1 MSNRKIHNVF
11 ISSFVAI
18 VMIAAFSMHV
28 FAVAPSDTK
37 YQPLQKLSSYGVF
50 DEASACGYEDLSEVK
65 TETQSVYLTNAGDYL
80 GTVTISY
87 QTMIQ
92 GGRPQFAY
100 DTVYLGYDVSHGPS
114 YYAISYPIIDYSG
127 DKITVTFTAQFGIL
141 YDEAVAVFTPY

>member
-1 MSNRKIHNVF
+1 MGTRKIRNVL
-11 ISSFVAI
+11 ISSFVAVI
-18 VMIAAFSMHV
+18 MIAAFSMSA

-50 DEASACGYEDLSEVK
+50 EEVSTCGYEDLSEVK
-65 TETQSVYLTNAGDYL
+65 TDTQSVYLTNAGDYI

-87 QTMIQ
+87 QTMVV

-114 YYAISYPIIDYSG
+114 YYAISYPSIDYSG